1 MKVTF
6 CTPTLTRPYPQYLA
20 AMEASVPALDAAGFD
35 HGLVFEVGNPYI
47 SAARATMLRKA
58 LDKDSDIIVF
68 LDHDVSW
75 RPEDLVKLVQTE
87 GDVVAGTYRFKQP
100 VEEYMGGWFTDDA
113 DRPTIRRDGCFHAK
127 MVPAGF
133 LKITKEA
140 VNRFMEGYPELI
152 YGPRYKP
159 AVDLFNH
166 GAYKGVW
173 FGEDYS
179 FSRRWNDLGGKIW
192 LIPDLN
198 IDHHS
203 ATEAYPGNLHN
214 FMQRQP
220 GGALCPS

>member
-1 MKVTF
+1 
-6 CTPTLTRPYPQYLA
+6 
-20 AMEASVPALDAAGFD
+20 
-35 HGLVFEVGNPYI
+35 
-47 SAARATMLRKA
+47 MLRKA

-100 VEEYMGGWFTDDA
+100 VEEYMGGWFTDEA
-113 DRPTIRRDGCFHAK
+113 NRPTIRGDGCFHAK

-152 YGPRYKP
+152 YGAATSPPSICSTTVPTK
-159 AVDLFNH
+159 DC
-166 GAYKGVW
+166 GS
-173 FGEDYS
+173 GEDFS
-179 FSRRWNDLGGKIW
+179 FCRRWNDLGGDIW

-203 ATEAYPGNLHN
+203 ATEAYPGNLHQ